1 MADADKSLLPSSV
14 TFTGPSREAGPAA
27 AWLCRVGRGFSS
39 AWRRRR
45 PGRPVAQGLP
55 MSERHEYDPACRRGV
70 SLSPAGRARPAVRE
84 RIAQGFTQVEDVL
97 YVGIGVMLAAG
108 ALGLLISSGVTF
120 ARSVVG
126 GAIGDSIVGLLDQLL
141 LILMMIEIL
150 YTVQVSFRE
159 HVLVPEPFV
168 LVAMIAAVRRILVL
182 TAEFGKLMEQGD
194 SVFRYAMIE
203 LGVLTAMTGV
213 MVACLVGLRKRDK
226 AVVAE
231 RA

>member
-1 MADADKSLLPSSV
+1 MS
-14 TFTGPSREAGPAA
+14 PAA
-27 AWLCRVGRGFSS
+27 
-39 AWRRRR
+39 
-45 PGRPVAQGLP
+45 
-55 MSERHEYDPACRRGV
+55 
-70 SLSPAGRARPAVRE
+70 RARPPVRE
-84 RIAQGFTQVEDVL
+84 RVAQAFTQVEDVL
-97 YVGIGVMLAAG
+97 YVGIGVVLAGA
-108 ALGLLISSGVTF
+108 ALGLLINAAVMF
-120 ARSVVG
+120 ARSIG
-126 GAIGDSIVGLLDQLL
+126 AGAIGGSVVEVLDQLL

-194 SVFRYAMIE
+194 TVFRYAMIE
-203 LGVLTAMTGV
+203 LGLLTGMTGV

-226 AVVAE
+226 EVVAE

>member
-1 MADADKSLLPSSV
+1 MS
-14 TFTGPSREAGPAA
+14 PAA
-27 AWLCRVGRGFSS
+27 
-39 AWRRRR
+39 
-45 PGRPVAQGLP
+45 
-55 MSERHEYDPACRRGV
+55 
-70 SLSPAGRARPAVRE
+70 RARPPVRE
-84 RIAQGFTQVEDVL
+84 RVAQAFTQVEDVL
-97 YVGIGVMLAAG
+97 YVGIGVVLAVA
-108 ALGLLISSGVTF
+108 ALGLLINAAVMF
-120 ARSVVG
+120 ARSIG
-126 GAIGDSIVGLLDQLL
+126 AGAIGGSVVEVLDQLL

-194 SVFRYAMIE
+194 TVFRYAMIE
-203 LGVLTAMTGV
+203 LGLLTGMTGV

-226 AVVAE
+226 EVVAE

>member
-1 MADADKSLLPSSV
+1 
-14 TFTGPSREAGPAA
+14 
-27 AWLCRVGRGFSS
+27 
-39 AWRRRR
+39 
-45 PGRPVAQGLP
+45 VAQGLP
-55 MSERHEYDPACRRGV
+55 LFTVHGAHADRRRGDGQARV
-70 SLSPAGRARPAVRE
+70 SPAARARPPVRE
-84 RIAQGFTQVEDVL
+84 RVAQAFTQVEDVL
-97 YVGIGVMLAAG
+97 YVGIGVVLAVA
-108 ALGLLISSGVTF
+108 ALGLLINAAVMF
-120 ARSVVG
+120 ARSIG
-126 GAIGDSIVGLLDQLL
+126 AGAIGGSVVEVLDQLL

-194 SVFRYAMIE
+194 AVFRYAMIE
-203 LGVLTAMTGV
+203 LGLLTAMTGV

-226 AVVAE
+226 EAVAE

>member
-1 MADADKSLLPSSV
+1 M
-14 TFTGPSREAGPAA
+14 
-27 AWLCRVGRGFSS
+27 
-39 AWRRRR
+39 
-45 PGRPVAQGLP
+45 
-55 MSERHEYDPACRRGV
+55 
-70 SLSPAGRARPAVRE
+70 SPAGRARPVLRE

-97 YVGIGVMLAAG
+97 YVGIGLMLAAG
-108 ALGLLISSGVTF
+108 AVGLLISAAVTF
-120 ARSVVG
+120 ARSIGV
-126 GAIGDSIVGLLDQLL
+126 GAIGGSIVGLLDQLL

-159 HVLVPEPFV
+159 VLVPEPFV

-182 TAEFGKLMEQGD
+182 TAEFGKLMEQGEP
-194 SVFRYAMIE
+194 VFRYAMIE
-203 LGVLTAMTGV
+203 LGLLTVMTGV